1 MPEKRLKLLSKW
13 RVVVANVATVIK
25 ELYPSSEIY
34 VFGGAAED
42 RLTVLSDIDI
52 AVVLEDPPKD
62 RAGMLA
68 KIWEILEAK
77 GIPQYYPLEIH
88 ILSKREFER
97 LRGVK
102 IKLA

>member
-1 MPEKRLKLLSKW
+1 LPERRLKLLSRW
-13 RVVVANVATVIK
+13 RAIATKAASIIK
-25 ELYPSSEIY
+25 EFYPNAEVY

-52 AVVLEDPPKD
+52 AVVMEDPPKD
-62 RAGMLA
+62 RARMLA

-88 ILSKREFER
+88 LLSRREFEH

-102 IKLA
+102 IRLA

>member
-1 MPEKRLKLLSKW
+1 MPEGRLKLLSKW
-13 RVVVANVATVIK
+13 RVVATNVATVIK
-25 ELYPSSEIY
+25 ELYPDAEIY

-52 AVVLEDPPKD
+52 AVVLEDTPKD

>member
-1 MPEKRLKLLSKW
+1 MPEGRLKLLSKW
-13 RVVVANVATVIK
+13 RIIAANVATAIK
-25 ELYPSSEIY
+25 KLYPSSEIY
-34 VFGGAAED
+34 VFGGAAEN

-97 LRGVK
+97 LRGAK